1 MTAQSQ
7 KRPPEKTLPQK
18 TLHGRRRGK
27 TLRAHHQRLVDE
39 LLPRL
44 KVDVSKP
51 IEPATL
57 FPFTPEALWLEIG
70 FGGGEHLAFR
80 AEENPKTGF
89 VGCEPFVNGVAKLLA
104 EVDARGLENVRLH
117 DDDARDV
124 LDALPEASVE
134 RIYLLYPDP
143 WPKKKHKK
151 RRFVSDDNLARFA
164 RVLKDGGLFH
174 FASDIPD
181 YVRWTLAHTVRH
193 AEFDWL
199 AERPA
204 DWRQPFEGWP
214 GTRYEE
220 KALKAGRVPSYLT
233 YRRRPR

>member
-1 MTAQSQ
+1 MTDH
-7 KRPPEKTLPQK
+7 PHK

-27 TLRAHHQRLVDE
+27 ALRAYHQRLVDE

-44 KVDVSKP
+44 RLNVDAP
-51 IEPATL
+51 LDPAAL
-57 FPFTPEALWLEIG
+57 FPVKPDELWLEIG

-89 VGCEPFVNGVAKLLA
+89 IGCEPFVNGVAKCLA
-104 EVDARGLENVRLH
+104 EIEARGLENLRLY

-124 LDALPEASVE
+124 LDLLPDESVS

-151 RRFVSDDNLARFA
+151 RRFVSAENLTRFA
-164 RVLKDGGLFH
+164 RVLKEDGRFY

-181 YVRWTLAHTVRH
+181 YVRWTLERTLRH
-193 AEFDWL
+193 SDFEWL
-199 AERPA
+199 AEGPE
-204 DWRQPFEGWP
+204 DWRQPYEGWP

-220 KALKAGRVPSYLT
+220 KALKAGRTPAYLT
-233 YRRRPR
+233 FRRRKRD